1 MAHQAKLQV
10 TELDFDHIKN
20 NLKTYMKG
28 QSEFADYNFEGS
40 GLSALIDVLAYNTH
54 YLAMNANFAANEMF
68 LDSATTRGAVVSKA
82 KELGYT
88 PRSARAPVARVEVT
102 VTNNSLSSL
111 TINKGTKFTTSIN
124 NSTYGFVVNEDV
136 TTTQTNGLLI
146 FSDLPIYEGTLV
158 TTKYTVD
165 YNDPEKKYLLTS
177 DRADTTTLKVSVQTS
192 DTDTTTEAFNLAT
205 EITSTT
211 GTDPVYFLQESDD
224 GKFEIYFGDD
234 VIDCLGLDQRWHP
247 PAPGCR

>member
-82 KELGYT
+82 KELGYV

-102 VTNNSLSSL
+102 VTNNNLSSL

-124 NSTYGFVVNEDV
+124 NSIYGFVVNEDV
-136 TTTQTNGLLI
+136 MI
-146 FSDLPIYEGTLV
+146 I
-158 TTKYTVD
+158 
-165 YNDPEKKYLLTS
+165 
-177 DRADTTTLKVSVQTS
+177 
-192 DTDTTTEAFNLAT
+192 
-205 EITSTT
+205 
-211 GTDPVYFLQESDD
+211 
-224 GKFEIYFGDD
+224 
-234 VIDCLGLDQRWHP
+234 
-247 PAPGCR
+247 